1 MSLRMAWW
9 DRIQRSRYLL
19 SKEVIKFRY
28 RAELAQQRTLY
39 IKLSR
44 VSFRLLHAKCSS
56 PETECESRSCSAM
69 ERKPVLLTWTAL
81 AAESLRYWKAVVK

>member
-44 VSFRLLHAKCSS
+44 VYSTRRTPHRN
-56 PETECESRSCSAM
+56 TECEGRLCSVL
-69 ERKPVLLTWTAL
+69 ERMLFMTAL
-81 AAESLRYWKAVVK
+81 SEESVP